1 MGQNPLIEENNW
13 KRAFDLKNTKNENN
27 VKDRLKNIYVCQFN
41 QKRLKITPKQTKYAF
56 PNNAY
61 YNYVIPIYT
70 DMTENDDR
78 YTDYECKEDYYG
90 YDMKNISEVDN
101 RLITNNDRDWL
112 YYSVGLRAGSKE
124 NINILLTLSP
134 YENTMFEGNAKI
146 QDGGRFTYWNPGLGV
161 NAYMYF
167 DNNVNTI
174 ISKRVDY
181 ELTSSF
187 LPSTIHTFNTVAY
200 QLIIVEDTNEKLSEY
215 PYSTYFNSYGFG
227 DSVVTIYVGGTVNT
241 NCKLNPGDYTIIKIT
256 FYNNAGFDWNMYGGA
271 IVSNDINIPKSKL
284 MINEIHTVKVP
295 SEYNFLQ
302 LTIPNEIKDYITITI
317 SDHMSNVA
325 NQVFDFSSNN
335 VVSIIDGY
343 EGNYFYKLKIKNDFP
358 DKYKGR
364 FWEIKIDIDQT
375 YFDKLPGYNDPTGAH
390 DYQLKIPSI
399 KFGVPYP
406 SGSEYEGKIF
416 YTLGRGSNLKVV
428 YQLYKYFKVD
438 GIKLLSD
445 EEVQRLTAAQSDTK
459 NVEEAT
465 FKVWESISNPKNGDL
480 FYEFGSNE
488 TFHRNLTTN
497 TSSEISELPYE
508 VEGKPDINKFNL
520 LVKVTGT
527 QAEYGYI
534 PFMQK
539 AYIEFFDG
547 RKNKI
552 SSTKEPSTRYST
564 SSGPWITLVAASKV
578 IVVKDDNGKYVEAL
592 DQDVYPGDAGT
603 VKVTLSALN
612 SGNQPSYGTSYT
624 INFYNN
630 VEVVESELEQNL
642 SYKIIKN
649 EDGTTTLILNTEAYI
664 DVNTMDSHIFYLNF
678 GGIIMIENN
687 KLRNLV
693 ESDKEGLI
701 KDVFVNLCQ
710 ENKCEEESKVTQVI
724 ELDLSLEFKS
734 KEEHR
739 GSIVLTVEKEGSFSN
754 PIYNL
759 TTETSSV
766 NIDYIFYRKL
776 ETEEKPWEIIQDKTS
791 EITSLI
797 DSPKINNNLN
807 KYNISYR
814 VEIYNKE
821 NFRFIASS
829 MVSVSEKNDKK
840 DVDDNDTKTWLYIL
854 IGVICGIV
862 VIGAIIFIIIYL
874 RKKSNI
880 VHIDINNNAENIS
893 QAENV
898 EGDKNIKTAAEM
910 KNNGI
915 EIKKESG
922 MVSSDILHLK

>member
-1 MGQNPLIEENNW
+1 M
-13 KRAFDLKNTKNENN
+13 
-27 VKDRLKNIYVCQFN
+27 
-41 QKRLKITPKQTKYAF
+41 
-56 PNNAY
+56 
-61 YNYVIPIYT
+61 
-70 DMTENDDR
+70 
-78 YTDYECKEDYYG
+78 
-90 YDMKNISEVDN
+90 
-101 RLITNNDRDWL
+101 
-112 YYSVGLRAGSKE
+112 
-124 NINILLTLSP
+124 
-134 YENTMFEGNAKI
+134 
-146 QDGGRFTYWNPGLGV
+146 
-161 NAYMYF
+161 
-167 DNNVNTI
+167 
-174 ISKRVDY
+174 
-181 ELTSSF
+181 
-187 LPSTIHTFNTVAY
+187 
-200 QLIIVEDTNEKLSEY
+200 
-215 PYSTYFNSYGFG
+215 
-227 DSVVTIYVGGTVNT
+227 
-241 NCKLNPGDYTIIKIT
+241 
-256 FYNNAGFDWNMYGGA
+256 
-271 IVSNDINIPKSKL
+271 
-284 MINEIHTVKVP
+284 
-295 SEYNFLQ
+295 
-302 LTIPNEIKDYITITI
+302 
-317 SDHMSNVA
+317 
-325 NQVFDFSSNN
+325 
-335 VVSIIDGY
+335 
-343 EGNYFYKLKIKNDFP
+343 
-358 DKYKGR
+358 
-364 FWEIKIDIDQT
+364 
-375 YFDKLPGYNDPTGAH
+375 
-390 DYQLKIPSI
+390 
-399 KFGVPYP
+399 
-406 SGSEYEGKIF
+406 
-416 YTLGRGSNLKVV
+416 
-428 YQLYKYFKVD
+428 
-438 GIKLLSD
+438 
-445 EEVQRLTAAQSDTK
+445 
-459 NVEEAT
+459 
-465 FKVWESISNPKNGDL
+465 
-480 FYEFGSNE
+480 
-488 TFHRNLTTN
+488 
-497 TSSEISELPYE
+497 
-508 VEGKPDINKFNL
+508 
-520 LVKVTGT
+520 TGT

-564 SSGPWITLVAASKV
+564 SSGPWITLVAASKI

-829 MVSVSEKNDKK
+829 MVSVSEKDDKK

-898 EGDKNIKTAAEM
+898 EGDKNIKTTAEM